1 MCCFSIILL
10 NFAGEMIKMLV
21 ISTVLLAVGM
31 GLLLIKVL
39 GRKDGTFSS
48 QHIHDSIAMRERGI
62 HCVLDQD
69 REMRNKEN
77 NKIKKIKQNSKMMK
91 KYVFGALAF
100 AAMLASC
107 NNASPKMDEKPQ
119 SADAGSGSGMKIA
132 YVEVDSLM
140 TQYNFAKDYSVTL
153 QKKSN
158 NARNTLTQKG
168 NQLQA
173 AVNNFQQKL
182 QSNGFQ
188 SREQAQSVQNAIERQ
203 QRDLQELQARLE
215 NELASETQKFN
226 EALRDS
232 LNNFLAAYNKD
243 KKYDL
248 ILSKA
253 GDNILFADRKYD
265 ITQDIVNGL
274 NKRYKPVDAKKD
286 EKKEDK
292 K

>member
-1 MCCFSIILL
+1 
-10 NFAGEMIKMLV
+10 
-21 ISTVLLAVGM
+21 
-31 GLLLIKVL
+31 
-39 GRKDGTFSS
+39 
-48 QHIHDSIAMRERGI
+48 
-62 HCVLDQD
+62 
-69 REMRNKEN
+69 
-77 NKIKKIKQNSKMMK
+77 MK
-91 KYVFGALAF
+91 KNVFGALAIV
-100 AAMLASC
+100 AVLASC

-119 SADAGSGSGMKIA
+119 AAGTESSTGMKIA

-140 TQYNFAKDYSVTL
+140 TQYDFAKDYSVTL

-182 QSNGFQ
+182 NNNGFT
-188 SREQAQSVQNAIERQ
+188 SREQAASVQAAIERQ

-215 NELASETQKFN
+215 SELANETQKFN

-232 LNNFLAAYNKD
+232 LNNFLTSYNKD

-253 GDNILFADRKYD
+253 GDNILFADHKYD
-265 ITQDIVNGL
+265 ITKDIINGL
-274 NKRYKPVDAKKD
+274 NKRYKPTAKKEEKKKD
-286 EKKEDK
+286 EK
-292 K
+292 

>member
-1 MCCFSIILL
+1 
-10 NFAGEMIKMLV
+10 
-21 ISTVLLAVGM
+21 
-31 GLLLIKVL
+31 
-39 GRKDGTFSS
+39 
-48 QHIHDSIAMRERGI
+48 
-62 HCVLDQD
+62 
-69 REMRNKEN
+69 
-77 NKIKKIKQNSKMMK
+77 MK
-91 KYVFGALAF
+91 KNVFGALAIV
-100 AAMLASC
+100 AVLASC

-119 SADAGSGSGMKIA
+119 AAGIESSTGMKIA

-140 TQYNFAKDYSVTL
+140 TQYDFAKDYSMTL

-182 QSNGFQ
+182 NNNGFT
-188 SREQAQSVQNAIERQ
+188 SREQAASVQAAIERQ

-215 NELASETQKFN
+215 SELANETQKFN

-232 LNNFLAAYNKD
+232 LNNFLTSYNKD

-265 ITQDIVNGL
+265 ITKDIINGL
-274 NKRYKPVDAKKD
+274 NKRYKPVAKKEEKKKD
-286 EKKEDK
+286 EK
-292 K
+292 